1 MLKLTRKFAL
11 VILAIAAAGAVAA
24 ARARADITLAVNA
37 VDAQV
42 AVSGN
47 TAQATF
53 KIQVANQDATDVNA
67 MFVVFSDGS
76 SAAIGDVAAGAT
88 VTSDAVSRIIDLG
101 DTHSRSIPVPVTLTY
116 TAAGQSVQRQWS
128 IALTASN

>member
-11 VILAIAAAGAVAA
+11 IALAVVVAGALAA
-24 ARARADITLAVNA
+24 ARARADVNLAVNA

-53 KIQVANQDATDVNA
+53 KIQVANNDVSDVSA

-76 SAAIGDVAAGAT
+76 SAAIGDVASGAT

-101 DTHSRSIPVPVTLTY
+101 DTHSQSIPVPVTLTY
-116 TAAGQSVQRQWS
+116 TTGGQSVQRQWS